1 MIQYFCGKA
10 KHHLR
15 ALILSDTEKY
25 RAILPLGMV
34 DYDSSKNDFEK
45 LDILR
50 DSEPLD
56 YFNLV
61 NTYTMFLQYV
71 SI

>member
-1 MIQYFCGKA
+1 MIHYFCGKA

-15 ALILSDTEKY
+15 ALILADTEKY
-25 RAILPLGMV
+25 KAILSLGMV
-34 DYDSSKNDFEK
+34 DFDNSKTDFEK

-56 YFNLV
+56 YLNLV